1 MPISNGKY
9 INPGWVNG
17 QPPAINASELNAISD
32 TLESLDGV
40 GGKRGGYVVV
50 GTSTAGATVTTC
62 DFLCD
67 GTADDVEI
75 NAAIQQ
81 AKDVNLDLLI
91 LSGTYNI
98 TNSLTPYYNMMIQG
112 QSTGSSD
119 PTDVGLFFPNETILL
134 PSNPSLK
141 SLFLIGGAR
150 PNTRSHDSAIY
161 LKDITCGSASSD
173 TYRDLVFLD
182 CSAHYNATIHLNNV
196 ILTNSI
202 GIKMP
207 INGFDIHALNSV
219 IYNTDFVDFSGSIIE
234 KCSLHSVSF
243 SNAVGQNN
251 FLYLNNFIGN
261 VSLTDCQNCTFIGN
275 VFNGDLTLNTV
286 GGGVGRLICACN
298 NISSN
303 LFNASSGI
311 TLGAN
316 TYYNMITN
324 NGGVLYS
331 GNTSFTPWAGVTDN
345 GSNNYVANN
354 MPT

>member
-1 MPISNGKY
+1 MPITNGKY

-17 QPPAINASELNAISD
+17 QPPAINASELNDISN
-32 TLESLDGV
+32 TLQHLNGI
-40 GGKRGGYVVV
+40 GGSRGGYVVV

-75 NAAIQQ
+75 NAAIQKAQ
-81 AKDVNLDLLI
+81 ELNMDLLI
-91 LSGTYNI
+91 LSGTYEI
-98 TNSLTPYYNMMIQG
+98 TNPLTPYYNMMIQG
-112 QSTGSSD
+112 QSTGS
-119 PTDVGLFFPNETILL
+119 TDLYSTGLFTQNETILL
-134 PSNPSLK
+134 PANPSLE
-141 SLFLIGGAR
+141 SLILVGGAG
-150 PNTRSHDSAIY
+150 PSTPSSDSAIY
-161 LKDITCGSASSD
+161 LKDITCGGPSSP
-173 TYRDLVFLD
+173 TYQDLVFLD
-182 CSAHYNATIHLNNV
+182 CSAHYNAVLHLENV
-196 ILTNSI
+196 KLNNSI

-207 INGFDIHALNSV
+207 INNLNIQALNSV
-219 IYNTDFVDFSGSIIE
+219 IYNTDFVGFSGSIIE

-243 SNAVGQNN
+243 SNAIGLNS
-251 FLYLNNFIGN
+251 FIYLNEFEDD
-261 VSLTDCQNCTFIGN
+261 VSITDCQNCTFIGN
-275 VFNGDLTLNTV
+275 VLDGNLTLNTV
-286 GGGVGRLICACN
+286 GGGVGRLLCACN